1 MINRYTKLLEIV
13 NENKRIEVSKL
24 AELLKVSQVTIR
36 KDLGALEEKGLL
48 KREHG
53 YAVMTSSDDINS
65 RLAFNYDIKRKIA
78 HLASELVSDGETI
91 MIESGSSCA
100 LLAEELAYNKKDI
113 TIITNSTF
121 IASYIREGNAKV
133 VLLGGDYQPESQV
146 VVGPLTRKS
155 VKDFFVD
162 KLFVGT
168 DGYNSKIGFTGKNL
182 MRTETVKAMAESA
195 DKIVILTVS
204 SKFSE
209 RGVVSQFR
217 TDEVD
222 YVLTDT
228 NIPED
233 VLESLRKEKVQVQM
247 VSIE

>member
-209 RGVVSQFR
+209 RGVVSQFK

-228 NIPED
+228 NIPEE
-233 VLESLRKEKVQVQM
+233 VLESLRKEKVHVQM

>member
-217 TDEVD
+217 IDEVD

-228 NIPED
+228 NIPEE
-233 VLESLRKEKVQVQM
+233 VLESLRKEKVHVQM
-247 VSIE
+247 VSLE

>member
-1 MINRYTKLLEIV
+1 MTNRYTNLLEIV
-13 NENKRIEVSKL
+13 NKNKRIEVSRL
-24 AELLKVSQVTIR
+24 AEILNVSQVTIR
-36 KDLGALEEKGLL
+36 KDLVALEEKGLL

-53 YAVMTSSDDINS
+53 YAVMTSSDDISS

-78 HLASELVSDGETI
+78 NLAGKLVNDGETV
-91 MIESGSSCA
+91 MIESGSCCA
-100 LLAEELAYNKKDI
+100 LLAEELAYNKKDV

-121 IASYIREGNAKV
+121 IASHIRSGNAKV

-168 DGYNSKIGFTGKNL
+168 DGYNLKTGFTGKNL

-195 DKIVILTVS
+195 NKVIILTVS

-209 RGVVSQFR
+209 RGVVSQFK
-217 TDEVD
+217 TEEVSC
-222 YVLTDT
+222 LITDT
-228 NIPED
+228 NIPKD
-233 VLESLRKEKVQVQM
+233 ILESLKNENVEVK
-247 VSIE
+247 IINI

>member
-228 NIPED
+228 HIPED
-233 VLESLRKEKVQVQM
+233 VLESLRKEKVHVQM

>member
-1 MINRYTKLLEIV
+1 MTDRYTKLLKIV
-13 NENKRIEVSKL
+13 NENKRIEVSRL
-24 AELLKVSQVTIR
+24 AEILNVSQVTIR

-78 HLASELVSDGETI
+78 HLAGKLVEDGETV
-91 MIESGSSCA
+91 MIESGSCCA
-100 LLAEELAYNKKDI
+100 LLAEELAYNKKDV

-121 IASYIREGNAKV
+121 IASHIRNGNAKV
-133 VLLGGDYQPESQV
+133 VLLGGDYQAESQV

-168 DGYNSKIGFTGKNL
+168 DGYNLKTGFTGKNL
-182 MRTETVKAMAESA
+182 MRTETVKAMAENA
-195 DKIVILTVS
+195 NKVIILTVS

-209 RGVVSQFR
+209 RGVVSQFKAEEVSGLV
-217 TDEVD
+217 TDI
-222 YVLTDT
+222 
-228 NIPED
+228 NIPKD
-233 VLESLRKEKVQVQM
+233 VLEGLRNENVEVQLVD
-247 VSIE
+247 I

>member
-1 MINRYTKLLEIV
+1 MTNRYTKLLEIV

-24 AELLKVSQVTIR
+24 AEFLNVSQVTIR
-36 KDLGALEEKGLL
+36 KDLGVLEEKGLL

-53 YAVMTSSDDINS
+53 YAVITSSDDINS

-78 HLASELVSDGETI
+78 HLACELVDDGETV

-121 IASYIREGNAKV
+121 IAAYIREGNAKV

-146 VVGPLTRKS
+146 VVGPLTRKC

-162 KLFVGT
+162 KLFIGT

-182 MRTETVKAMAESA
+182 MRTETVKAMAENA
-195 DKIVILTVS
+195 NKIIILTES

-209 RGVVSQFR
+209 RGVVSQF
-217 TDEVD
+217 TAQEVD
-222 YVLTDT
+222 YVLTDSK
-228 NIPED
+228 IPKD
-233 VLESLRKEKVQVQM
+233 ILDNLKKEKINVQM
-247 VSIE
+247 VII

>member
-204 SKFSE
+204 SKFLE

-217 TDEVD
+217 IDEVD

-233 VLESLRKEKVQVQM
+233 VLESLRKEKVHVQM

>member
-1 MINRYTKLLEIV
+1 MRNRYTKLLEIV

-24 AELLKVSQVTIR
+24 AELLNVSQVTIR
-36 KDLGALEEKGLL
+36 KDLDVLEEKRLL

-53 YAVMTSSDDINS
+53 YAVITSTDDINS

-78 HLASELVSDGETI
+78 RLACELVADGETV
-91 MIESGSSCA
+91 MIESGSCCA

-121 IASYIREGNAKV
+121 ITSYIREGNAKV
-133 VLLGGDYQPESQV
+133 VLLGGDYQSESQV
-146 VVGPLTRKS
+146 VVGPLTRECMKN
-155 VKDFFVD
+155 FFVD
-162 KLFVGT
+162 KLFIGT

-182 MRTETVKAMAESA
+182 MRTETVKAMGESA
-195 DKIVILTVS
+195 NKIVILTES
-204 SKFSE
+204 SKFLE

-217 TDEVD
+217 TEEIS

-228 NIPED
+228 NIPDD
-233 VLESLRKEKVQVQM
+233 VLESLKNEKIDVQM
-247 VSIE
+247 VRID